1 MEANFLDH
9 NDKQFWITTRPQRAS
24 AGAVSEAVNAGGAKE
39 FLASSVSANIA
50 GPKGRSTWT
59 LHRRETSRPGG
70 NE

>member
-1 MEANFLDH
+1 METNFLDH
-9 NDKQFWITTRPQRAS
+9 NDKQFWITTRPQR
-24 AGAVSEAVNAGGAKE
+24 GAVGTVSEAMNSGRAKE

-59 LHRRETSRPGG
+59 LHRKETPRPGG